1 MQINTDALVS
11 LQIFLNEKHASVY
24 SNVVKEGLS
33 IYGKIT
39 PYHLFIGVTLIL

>member
-11 LQIFLNEKHASVY
+11 LQIFFNEKHASVY

-33 IYGKIT
+33 IYGKQT
-39 PYHLFIGVTLIL
+39 SYHSFIH